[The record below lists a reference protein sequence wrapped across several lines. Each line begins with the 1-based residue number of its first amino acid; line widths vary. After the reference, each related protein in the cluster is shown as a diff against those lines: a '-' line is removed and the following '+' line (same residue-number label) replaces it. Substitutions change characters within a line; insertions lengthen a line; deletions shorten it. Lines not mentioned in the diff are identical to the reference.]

1 MIVGVVDGVEELSRL
16 WQEGADLAVAPAA
29 HQRFSVVHELR
40 AVALQAQDLNSEQL
54 LSGLRIPDSDVVDG
68 AGREEFAESVRK
80 RQVVDLGVVA
90 SVPEFWL
97 DGVCVRPINGR
108 LVGSNESVG
117 SIGGERERSD
127 HLLV

>member
-40 AVALQAQDLNSEQL
+40 AVALQARDLNSEQL

-68 AGREEFAESVRK
+68 AGREHFAVCKWERYA
-80 RQVVDLGVVA
+80 VDALEVA
-90 SVPEFWL
+90 RVSQLSFEL
-97 DGVCVRPINGR
+97 I
-108 LVGSNESVG
+108 SVG
-117 SIGGERERSD
+117 PVDSSFASAQEEMSAISGCRD
-127 HLLV
+127 